1 MNLSGFNEMTFSDER
16 DFSQMI
22 LNIAL
27 QNFDLSWEKVA
38 KATYLLKCAAQA
50 LTSWNVPLNLIEI
63 LY

>member
-1 MNLSGFNEMTFSDER
+1 MTFSDER